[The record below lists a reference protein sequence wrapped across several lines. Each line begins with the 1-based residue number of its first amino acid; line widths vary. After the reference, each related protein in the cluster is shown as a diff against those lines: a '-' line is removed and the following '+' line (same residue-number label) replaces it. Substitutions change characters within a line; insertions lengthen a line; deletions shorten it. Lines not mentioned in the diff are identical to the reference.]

1 MQCWDLTH
9 FVYLETMWTLQS
21 SKLNKSFFL
30 SFFIYT
36 NDLHKIV
43 WKSCKVYCEYS
54 HVWFSLPLSPSLPS
68 PHVSAV
74 SWETDRTL
82 EGSVGGAV
90 DILCKYLTDPESV
103 FLTKMNLSKNVTII
117 DSRQRD
123 KIFTRGR
130 YSLFHDSKIKLITVT
145 IHNLSRE
152 DAGIYRCGTAGY
164 RDEDDFYTEIH
175 LEVKHG
181 ELLLIRYIEG
191 CYSISQTYTHD

>member
-1 MQCWDLTH
+1 MLVKH
-9 FVYLETMWTLQS
+9 VV
-21 SKLNKSFFL
+21 NKSFFL

-117 DSRQRD
+117 ESTQKDQTV
-123 KIFTRGR
+123 IRGR
-130 YSLFHDSKIKLITVT
+130 ISLYHDSANRFITVA
-145 IHNLSRE
+145 IKNLSRE
-152 DAGIYRCGTAGY
+152 DAGI
-164 RDEDDFYTEIH
+164 
-175 LEVKHG
+175 
-181 ELLLIRYIEG
+181 RYLW
-191 CYSISQTYTHD
+191 SSSF